1 MKYLEKIKI
10 QLEKG
15 NKECDGQVIEAQDA
29 NMTMTAFQIEDGNNI
44 LT

>member
-15 NKECDGQVIEAQDA
+15 NNGINDMVTKLQQQGMPKDHDY
-29 NMTMTAFQIEDGNNI
+29 DSK
-44 LT
+44 